1 MNNAIRLVNE
11 AYNEMMSEL
20 HADLELSPEPSR
32 SDISL
37 GNISAQLAQAKGE
50 LSTLLDRAT
59 RQGIITKKNGKISI
73 IDKDAWIKAVG
84 DLPRKIK
91 DLQNQLTPDP
101 NIHADETDFK

>member
-11 AYNEMMSEL
+11 AYDEMMSEL
-20 HADLELSPEPSR
+20 RSDLGFPPEPSR

-37 GNISAQLAQAKGE
+37 GNVSSQLAQAKGE

-59 RQGIITKKNGKISI
+59 RQGIISRKDGKISI
-73 IDKDAWIKAVG
+73 INKNAWIKAVG

-91 DLQNQLTPDP
+91 NLQNQLTPDP